1 MKKDDLLKNEEQ
13 KFDYDISLLLEEF
26 TVLNVVSQE
35 ETDKFLD
42 FCQTQGFDV
51 HKLCYEVYAEIGS
64 KLCFSLINQSYV
76 SYSDLYFYKKK
87 DYKILKMKDIT
98 TVQIEEQKSNEQD
111 DKYYVSVEGEKA
123 HKHAHLS
130 LDDAEKEAI
139 KLSSM
144 VENINKKI
152 KILKEIKTFVSKIE
166 TKEII

>member
-42 FCQTQGFDV
+42 FCQTQGLDV

-64 KLCFSLINQSYV
+64 KLCFCLYDQSYV

-87 DYKILKMKDIT
+87 DYKILKMKDII

-111 DKYYVSVEGEKA
+111 DKYYVSVEGGKA
-123 HKHAHLS
+123 PKHAHSS

-139 KLSSM
+139 RLSSM
-144 VENINKKI
+144 IENINQKVRV
-152 KILKEIKTFVSKIE
+152 LKEVKTFVSKIE
-166 TKEII
+166 TKEVK